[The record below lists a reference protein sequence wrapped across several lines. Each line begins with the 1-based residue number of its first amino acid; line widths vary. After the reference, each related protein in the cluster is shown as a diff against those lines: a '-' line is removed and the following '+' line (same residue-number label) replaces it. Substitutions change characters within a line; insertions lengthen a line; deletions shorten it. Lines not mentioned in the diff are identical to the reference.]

1 MDKELFVHRL
11 TAFNNHGLTPV
22 FDFIKT
28 RYNKDVNNFKVNLI
42 EDIEDFNKD
51 NFNFIAI
58 DFHEHEMENKN
69 ISVLNREHIDL
80 INDDVAK
87 LVIDYSYE
95 GEIYDGW
102 FVNMHRFIKNNN
114 IKASN
119 IYFICNDQAL
129 DVNYE
134 EWAKKFNISNI
145 NIIKMNYH
153 LTYPSGWYRE
163 HNLSRLDY
171 RLDKIRPKK
180 FTCLNGVFKEFR
192 TLLVLELFK
201 NELKDYGYISIVG
214 NYGGE
219 FLSEFS
225 LTGAIDDASDYV
237 DSVNFEK
244 YLNDIN
250 LYYKNVLLPKLPIV
264 TEIEKDLTF
273 GKTIVDFYKN
283 NRVDVDNWNRK
294 ISPYLTSSYVH
305 EMYINSYFN
314 IVTETSYNWGTRKGN
329 LGILGNC
336 VYPTEKTFKP
346 IFGMQPFLVVTN
358 PGFLSHL
365 RDLGF
370 KTFPEFFD
378 ESYDEVKNPIERF
391 YIIINEIKKICSLS
405 NEELHNKYYSIFDK
419 LEYNR
424 NRLLEISTNLDFV
437 VGNLFDILKH
447 ENT

>member
-1 MDKELFVHRL
+1 MGRELFVYRL
-11 TAFNNHGLTPV
+11 TAFNNHDLTPV

-28 RYNKDVNNFKVNLI
+28 RYDENVYPMVNNFKVNLI
-42 EDIEDFNKD
+42 NDIEDFNKD

-58 DFHEHEMENKN
+58 DFHEHEMYDKN
-69 ISVLNREHIDL
+69 ITALNREHIDL

-95 GEIYDGW
+95 GEIYHKW
-102 FVNMHRFIKNNN
+102 FINMHRFIKKNN

-119 IYFICNDQAL
+119 IYFVCNDQVL

-134 EWAKKFNISNI
+134 DWAKKFNISKI

-153 LTYPSGWYRE
+153 LTSSATWYTE
-163 HNLSRLDY
+163 FNLSKLDY
-171 RLDKIRPKK
+171 KLDKIRPKK

-192 TLLVLELFK
+192 TLLVLELYK
-201 NELKDYGYISIVG
+201 NGLEKDGYISCVG

-225 LTGAIDDASDYV
+225 LTGAINNAYGHSDFV
-237 DSVNFEK
+237 KFQK
-244 YLNDIN
+244 YLKDIN
-250 LYYKNVLLPKLPIV
+250 VYYKNELLPKLPIV

-273 GKTIVDFYKN
+273 GKSIVDFYKN
-283 NRVDVDNWNRK
+283 NRVDIDNWNRK

-314 IVTETSYNWGTRKGN
+314 ITTETSYNWGS
-329 LGILGNC
+329 LGILGQS
-336 VYPTEKTFKP
+336 VYMTEKTFKP
-346 IFGMQPFLVVTN
+346 IFGMQPFIVVTN
-358 PGFLSHL
+358 CGFLSYL

-378 ESYDEVKNPIERF
+378 ESYDEVEDPIKRF
-391 YIIINEIKKICSLS
+391 YMVLDEIKKVCSLS

-437 VGNLFDILKH
+437 VGNLFDILKQ
-447 ENT
+447 